1 MNIRKIAAILLL
13 VLLLQFILAGCG
25 NSDDEN
31 NPVDIAA
38 PVSSPVTD
46 PPDSDNSLDHDHT
59 YGIDFDSAIA
69 SFAPDTVMITAD
81 NLSVTWADMFVFLFR
96 PIASLTQTYETDIDW
111 SEEIDNDT
119 TLADFILEYV
129 TEEAISFL
137 VLEYGAKALNISLSD
152 EDVSKLSE
160 DIDNLIEMY
169 GSKDELESALRE
181 NGGFY
186 NFEVFERLLKIEYT
200 VGLIMTEL
208 YGENSESFSDDDIY
222 DFALRNDYMM
232 AKHILILS
240 AEDENDTALPEIEEL
255 LRQLHTHINDDDF
268 FDIFDAMMHEHSE
281 DSGGL
286 LSSPNG
292 YLFQPVDMVAPFSE
306 ACFALEIGHISD
318 IVETTYGYHI
328 ILRLPLDFD
337 AVPIG
342 IAGAGQ
348 SLTLRQLA
356 AYDDFERV
364 SQEWRD
370 SLDIIFTP
378 EYNSIDLATIF
389 KWR

>member
-1 MNIRKIAAILLL
+1 MNTRKTASILLC
-13 VLLLQFILAGCG
+13 VFLLQFILVGCG
-25 NSDDEN
+25 NSDEEN
-31 NPVDIAA
+31 TSGDLATPLPSPAADIH
-38 PVSSPVTD
+38 
-46 PPDSDNSLDHDHT
+46 DSDNSHDHI
-59 YGIDFDSAIA
+59 YGIDFDSALA
-69 SFAPDTVMITAD
+69 AFAPDTVMITAD
-81 NLSVTWADMFVFLFR
+81 TFSVTWADMFVFLFR
-96 PIASLTQTYETDIDW
+96 PIASLTQTYETGIDW
-111 SEEIDNDT
+111 SEEIDNNT

-129 TEEAISFL
+129 TEEALSFL
-137 VLEYGAKALNISLSD
+137 VLEYGAKSLNITLSD
-152 EDVSKLSE
+152 EDVDKLSE

-169 GSKDELESALRE
+169 GSKEELESSLRE

-200 VGLIMTEL
+200 VGIIMTEL
-208 YGENSESFSDDDIY
+208 YGDNSESFSDEDII

-240 AEDENDTALPEIEEL
+240 TEDDNDTALSKIEDL
-255 LRQLHTHINDDDF
+255 LSQLHTQINDDDF

-292 YLFQPVDMVAPFSE
+292 YLFQPSDMVAPFSE
-306 ACFALEIGHISD
+306 ACAALEIGHLSD

-328 ILRLPLDFD
+328 ILRLPLDYD

-356 AYDDFERV
+356 AYDDFEKV
-364 SQEWRD
+364 SQKWRD
-370 SLDIIFTP
+370 SLNIVFTP
-378 EYNSIDLATIF
+378 EYHSIDLATIF
-389 KWR
+389 KWN